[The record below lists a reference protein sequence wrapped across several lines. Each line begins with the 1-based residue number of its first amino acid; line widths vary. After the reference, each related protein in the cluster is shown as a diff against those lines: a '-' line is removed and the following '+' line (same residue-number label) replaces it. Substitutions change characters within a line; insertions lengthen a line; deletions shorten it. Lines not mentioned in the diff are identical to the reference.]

1 MRGHTNIW
9 CAKSGKNG
17 IYSAKKIGKNISKKV
32 LTMGNVFDNII
43 KRAAENAG
51 AQKNIDK

>member
-1 MRGHTNIW
+1 MSAHTNIW
-9 CAKSGKNG
+9 CVKSGKNG